1 MMKRVSLRRSALLWM
16 TLLLTATGA
25 ITALV
30 SYRYAYSEAAAFL
43 DGQLRQIALNAGD
56 EDGLASLLPTA
67 DQDPEDRFAV
77 TVWGPDGRIIHASL
91 PGVTIPRQNQPGY
104 ADVSAG
110 GESWRV
116 YTMMGDGNTVQAAQR
131 QTVREEIADSAALG
145 GALPV
150 LLIIPLSWLVVG
162 WAMNR
167 VLRRL
172 DALAGSLAAR
182 SATAAGAIPLTG
194 IPVEVAP
201 LVESMNDLIVRLHT
215 ALDAQKRLL
224 ADAAHELRTPLAAIQ
239 IEVDNLA
246 AGTANAPEQ
255 RVAALANTVRRAGAL
270 VNQLLR
276 MVDLEALLLECCGD
290 SAVLAHSKGL
300 DLGVYINAQKACR
313 AEAGELRVL
322 FTNLLDNA
330 LRYTPA
336 GGKVDVSLYQRE
348 DKVIVDILDTGTG
361 LSADATAHIFERFYR
376 AAPAGTEGSG
386 LGLAIARRIAER
398 HGFSLTVDNRTDGV
412 TGVLARVSIP
422 APEPCVPAAR
432 S

>member
-1 MMKRVSLRRSALLWM
+1 
-16 TLLLTATGA
+16 
-25 ITALV
+25 
-30 SYRYAYSEAAAFL
+30 
-43 DGQLRQIALNAGD
+43 
-56 EDGLASLLPTA
+56 
-67 DQDPEDRFAV
+67 
-77 TVWGPDGRIIHASL
+77 
-91 PGVTIPRQNQPGY
+91 
-104 ADVSAG
+104 
-110 GESWRV
+110 
-116 YTMMGDGNTVQAAQR
+116 
-131 QTVREEIADSAALG
+131 
-145 GALPV
+145 
-150 LLIIPLSWLVVG
+150 
-162 WAMNR
+162 
-167 VLRRL
+167 
-172 DALAGSLAAR
+172 
-182 SATAAGAIPLTG
+182 
-194 IPVEVAP
+194 
-201 LVESMNDLIVRLHT
+201 MNDLIVRLHT

-276 MVDLEALLLECCGD
+276 LARLDEPAAPTDTMVDLEALLLECCGD